1 MSNLID
7 FGFKSPVKTNNI
19 SLIEN
24 FKGDKL
30 DIMMKMQKELQE
42 KLAVKKFGK
51 LEFNQEYI
59 NNNMIALVDELF
71 EALRETPFK
80 YWKKNQQLNIEAARK
95 EAIDSFHFFMNFL
108 IGLGIDSEMLY
119 KMYCEKN
126 KINHDRIKE
135 GY

>member
-1 MSNLID
+1 MSDTEFEIFLEIRD
-7 FGFKSPVKTNNI
+7 LLKK
-19 SLIEN
+19 IEKEL
-24 FKGDKL
+24 KGDKL

-42 KLAVKKFGK
+42 KLAVEKFGK

-71 EALRETPFK
+71 ETLRETPFK
-80 YWKKNQQLNIEAARK
+80 YWKKNQKLNINAARQ
-95 EAIDSFHFFMNFL
+95 EAVDSFHFFMNLL

-126 KINHDRIKE
+126 KINHERVKE